1 MIRKLLFFVRFL
13 CVCIGHWG
21 LCSVGHWDLCSVGHW
36 DLCSVGHWDSCSVG
50 HWNLCSVGHWD
61 LCSVGHWNVILIWI
75 TLPMRATSDAS
86 PHYGPK
92 MNADLDFRASW

>member
-21 LCSVGHWDLCSVGHW
+21 
-36 DLCSVGHWDSCSVG
+36 
-50 HWNLCSVGHWD
+50 LCSVGHWD